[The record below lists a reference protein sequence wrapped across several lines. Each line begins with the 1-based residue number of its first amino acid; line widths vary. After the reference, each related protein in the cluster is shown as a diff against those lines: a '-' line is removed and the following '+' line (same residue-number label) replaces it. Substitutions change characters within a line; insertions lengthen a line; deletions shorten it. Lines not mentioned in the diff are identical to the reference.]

1 MPPKKSKTKSKAK
14 PKPKPKP
21 KAKSKKTKKTKVKTK
36 ATDTDV
42 ESDTELQETVDND
55 DDIVEEN
62 DSNSDSDNFDDEELE
77 EEEDDDEELE
87 EDEDDDNIDID
98 DEDEDEVLDET
109 HVLFEEDY
117 NLLLKQEDIG
127 PDDKLNNYR
136 LSVYERTRI
145 LGTRAKQISTGASP
159 FVKNVSSLTPIEVAT
174 EELNNKLVP
183 IKLIRELPNGITETW
198 NLNEF
203 N

>member
-1 MPPKKSKTKSKAK
+1 MKSKTGDA
-14 PKPKPKP
+14 
-21 KAKSKKTKKTKVKTK
+21 
-36 ATDTDV
+36 DGGRDRWH
-42 ESDTELQETVDND
+42 
-55 DDIVEEN
+55 
-62 DSNSDSDNFDDEELE
+62 LE
-77 EEEDDDEELE
+77 GDGAA
-87 EDEDDDNIDID
+87 
-98 DEDEDEVLDET
+98 
-109 HVLFEEDY
+109 
-117 NLLLKQEDIG
+117 EDIG

-145 LGTRAKQISTGASP
+145 LGTRAKQISTAASP

>member
-36 ATDTDV
+36 ATDTDI

-98 DEDEDEVLDET
+98 DEDEVLDET
-109 HVLFEEDY
+109 HALFEEDY